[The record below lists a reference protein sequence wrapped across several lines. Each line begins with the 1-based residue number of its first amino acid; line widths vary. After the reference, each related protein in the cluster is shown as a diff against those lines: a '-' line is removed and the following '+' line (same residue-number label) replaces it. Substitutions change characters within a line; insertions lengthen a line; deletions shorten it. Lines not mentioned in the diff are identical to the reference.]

1 MPKPVI
7 AGVLYT
13 GDEPWEEPP
22 QLADEWGLSEPIGE
36 YTLHFKQ
43 FFVDLHQLS
52 EESLNRPDEPFAW
65 ILKLFRDAK
74 APLDRFVATLRETLE
89 RLGRLKASACS
100 VQRRLAWIADIMA
113 HLRRPLEERAE
124 ITGVINEVLPQFVP
138 AEEVEVMT
146 QTIADYYVEQ
156 GVQKGMQKGMKQGE
170 LRGKR
175 NLLLRQ
181 LESRFGQLP
190 ESVKEKVLSLQ
201 EDDALD
207 DLSME
212 VLSAERLEDLALS

>member
-1 MPKPVI
+1 V
-7 AGVLYT
+7 A
-13 GDEPWEEPP
+13 
-22 QLADEWGLSEPIGE
+22 GLSARLDSSVPG
-36 YTLHFKQ
+36 
-43 FFVDLHQLS
+43 D
-52 EESLNRPDEPFAW
+52 R
-65 ILKLFRDAK
+65 RD
-74 APLDRFVATLRETLE
+74 D
-89 RLGRLKASACS
+89 
-100 VQRRLAWIADIMA
+100 W
-113 HLRRPLEERAE
+113 RRPTL
-124 ITGVINEVLPQFVP
+124 VINEVLPRFFP
-138 AEEVEVMT
+138 AAEVEVMT

-156 GVQKGMQKGMKQGE
+156 GVQKGM

-207 DLSME
+207 DLSVR

>member
-1 MPKPVI
+1 
-7 AGVLYT
+7 
-13 GDEPWEEPP
+13 
-22 QLADEWGLSEPIGE
+22 
-36 YTLHFKQ
+36 
-43 FFVDLHQLS
+43 
-52 EESLNRPDEPFAW
+52 
-65 ILKLFRDAK
+65 
-74 APLDRFVATLRETLE
+74 
-89 RLGRLKASACS
+89 
-100 VQRRLAWIADIMA
+100 
-113 HLRRPLEERAE
+113 
-124 ITGVINEVLPQFVP
+124 
-138 AEEVEVMT
+138 MT

-181 LESRFGQLP
+181 LERRFGQLP

-207 DLSME
+207 DLSMG